1 MIKNNLS
8 HIAFILDGNKR
19 WAKKNKLSNLDGY
32 KAGFEKIK
40 IIVDHCYN
48 KNILNLT
55 LFALSSENFKRP
67 SINILY
73 EIIYNNFSNL
83 IDDLTEKKD
92 IKINI
97 FGNKDNL
104 PSKILKIFERAENLT
119 KNNKSLNLNIAFNY
133 GFRDEI
139 KYVLENFKNNFETF
153 NLEDSNKIRSLFY
166 LGNIPDPDIL
176 IRTGGYQRLSN
187 FIMYNL
193 TYTEMFFS
201 ETLWPDFTSDEL
213 DQIIDKFVNIK
224 RTYGL

>member
-193 TYTEMFFS
+193 IYTEMFFS

-213 DQIIDKFVNIK
+213 DEIIDKFVNTK

>member
-40 IIVDHCYN
+40 IIVEHCLN

-83 IDDLTEKKD
+83 IDDLTDKKD

-97 FGNKDNL
+97 FGNKENL
-104 PSKILKIFERAENLT
+104 PSKILNIFERAENLT

-201 ETLWPDFTSDEL
+201 KTLWPDFTSDEL